1 MSGQLLA
8 EAIHRTSTGEA
19 VVFWFLG
26 PVALAAAFA
35 MILSKNTVHA
45 ALWLVL
51 VMFCLAV
58 FYVVQE
64 APFLGAVQVIVYA
77 GAIMVLF
84 LFVVMLVGVD
94 YSESLT
100 ETLRGQRLTAVLLA
114 VGFGGLL
121 LLPIAHAV
129 TKTTAVG
136 LGESG
141 FNDNVGAIARVLFT
155 NYVFAFEVVSALLIV
170 AAVGAMVLGHRDRRG
185 ERLTQRE
192 QASRRFS
199 DPDRQASP
207 LPGPGVYALHDAA
220 DRPALL
226 PDGTPARTSVP
237 SEFADTVDEAY
248 QEVLS
253 ETERRTAIEG
263 RSGRGGGRGVRG
275 TGDRNV
281 DTTNVGADDP
291 GATDV
296 GGSDLGG
303 TDRGSAGLD
312 SADLDSGGLNKGVGT
327 GAGGDA
333 R

>member
-8 EAIHRTSTGEA
+8 DAITRTSTGEA

-26 PVALAAAFA
+26 PVALAAAFG

-155 NYVFAFEVVSALLIV
+155 QYVFAFEIVSALLIV
-170 AAVGAMVLGHRDRRG
+170 AAVGAMVLGHRDRR
-185 ERLTQRE
+185 ESRLSQKE
-192 QASRRFS
+192 QSVRRFE
-199 DPDRQASP
+199 PGRQASP
-207 LPGPGVYALHDAA
+207 LPGPGVYARHDAV

-237 SEFADTVDEAY
+237 SEYADGIDEAFE
-248 QEVLS
+248 EVRS
-253 ETERRTAIEG
+253 ERGRRTSIEG
-263 RSGRGGGRGVRG
+263 G
-275 TGDRNV
+275 TR
-281 DTTNVGADDP
+281 
-291 GATDV
+291 
-296 GGSDLGG
+296 
-303 TDRGSAGLD
+303 
-312 SADLDSGGLNKGVGT
+312 
-327 GAGGDA
+327 
-333 R
+333 

>member
-1 MSGQLLA
+1 MNGTLLA
-8 EAIHRTSTGEA
+8 AEAVSRTGTGEA
-19 VVFWFLG
+19 VVFWILA

-35 MILSKNTVHA
+35 MIMSKNTVHA

-114 VGFGGLL
+114 AGFGGLL
-121 LLPIAHAV
+121 LLPIAKAV
-129 TKTTAVG
+129 AKTSAVG

-155 NYVFAFEVVSALLIV
+155 DYVFAFEVVSALLIV

-185 ERLTQRE
+185 ERLSQRE
-192 QASRRFS
+192 QSIRRVS
-199 DPDRQASP
+199 DPDRQTSP
-207 LPGPGVYALHDAA
+207 LPGPGVYALHDAV

-237 SEFADTVDEAY
+237 SEFADGIDEAY
-248 QEVLS
+248 DEVLT

-275 TGDRNV
+275 TGDRSV
-281 DTTNVGADDP
+281 DTRNAGAVDP
-291 GATDV
+291 GAGDV
-296 GGSDLGG
+296 ADGTLGG
-303 TDRGSAGLD
+303 TDRGAAGEID
-312 SADLDSGGLNKGVGT
+312 PADRGVGS
-327 GAGGDA
+327 GASGDA